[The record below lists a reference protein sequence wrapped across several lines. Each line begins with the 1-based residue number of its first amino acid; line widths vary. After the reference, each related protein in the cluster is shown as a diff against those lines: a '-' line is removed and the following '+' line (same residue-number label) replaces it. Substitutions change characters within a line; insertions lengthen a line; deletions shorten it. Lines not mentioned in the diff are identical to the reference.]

1 MTGQTKKNKPNRRA
15 AALCLALLLCVSAA
29 GCSAGETPSAESAAP
44 AAAEAAPEAT
54 PEASAPAEAEAEAEP
69 DSATAAEPAAGSTVA
84 AVAAQDVPVFVPNDS
99 GLTQYTLQGE
109 TASVVSPCG
118 LTQYTLQ
125 GETTDAAALVE
136 KMAEKGAFPA
146 DVVLEALDE
155 SDGVVRLQFS
165 GALQSYIDGA
175 SSAAALEAISKTF
188 RAFYEAGGRS
198 IETLEIYAAGE
209 PVTVGGVAVDCT
221 VLMYGELPVSG
232 VVDEP

>member
-29 GCSAGETPSAESAAP
+29 GCSAGETPSAEGAAP
-44 AAAEAAPEAT
+44 AAAETTPEAT
-54 PEASAPAEAEAEAEP
+54 PEAPAPEAEAEAEP

-109 TASVVSPCG
+109 T
-118 LTQYTLQ
+118 
-125 GETTDAAALVE
+125 TDAAALVE

-155 SDGVVRLQFS
+155 SDGLVRLQFS

-188 RAFYEAGGRS
+188 RAFYEAGGRP

-232 VVDEP
+232 VVEEP

>member
-29 GCSAGETPSAESAAP
+29 GCSAGETPSAQGAAP
-44 AAAEAAPEAT
+44 AAAEAAPETT
-54 PEASAPAEAEAEAEP
+54 PEAPAPAEAEP

-99 GLTQYTLQGE
+99 
-109 TASVVSPCG
+109 G

-232 VVDEP
+232 VVEEP

>member
-15 AALCLALLLCVSAA
+15 AALCLALLLCVSAG
-29 GCSAGETPSAESAAP
+29 GCSAGETPSAEGAAP
-44 AAAEAAPEAT
+44 AAAEAAPETT

-109 TASVVSPCG
+109 T
-118 LTQYTLQ
+118 
-125 GETTDAAALVE
+125 TDAAALIE

-188 RAFYEAGGRS
+188 RAFYEAGGRP

-232 VVDEP
+232 VVEEP

>member
-29 GCSAGETPSAESAAP
+29 GCSAGETPSSESAAP
-44 AAAEAAPEAT
+44 AAAETAPEAT
-54 PEASAPAEAEAEAEP
+54 PEATPEAPAPAEAEAEAEP
-69 DSATAAEPAAGSTVA
+69 DSASAAEPAAGSTVA

-109 TASVVSPCG
+109 T
-118 LTQYTLQ
+118 
-125 GETTDAAALVE
+125 TDAAALIE

-188 RAFYEAGGRS
+188 RAFYEAGGRP

-232 VVDEP
+232 VVEEP

>member
-29 GCSAGETPSAESAAP
+29 GCSAGETPSAQDAAP
-44 AAAEAAPEAT
+44 AAAEAAPETT
-54 PEASAPAEAEAEAEP
+54 PEAPAPAEAEAEAEP

-109 TASVVSPCG
+109 T
-118 LTQYTLQ
+118 
-125 GETTDAAALVE
+125 TDAAALIE

-188 RAFYEAGGRS
+188 RAFYEAGGRP

-232 VVDEP
+232 VVEEP

>member
-15 AALCLALLLCVSAA
+15 AALYLALLLCVSAA
-29 GCSAGETPSAESAAP
+29 GCSAGETPSAEGAAP
-44 AAAEAAPEAT
+44 AAAEAAPEAAPETT
-54 PEASAPAEAEAEAEP
+54 PEAPAPAEAEAEAEP

-99 GLTQYTLQGE
+99 
-109 TASVVSPCG
+109 G

-188 RAFYEAGGRS
+188 RAFYEAGGRP

-232 VVDEP
+232 VVEEP

>member
-29 GCSAGETPSAESAAP
+29 GCSAGKTPSAEGAAP

-69 DSATAAEPAAGSTVA
+69 DSASVAAETDAGSTVA

-99 GLTQYTLQGE
+99 
-109 TASVVSPCG
+109 G

-188 RAFYEAGGRS
+188 RAFYEAGGRP

-232 VVDEP
+232 VVEEP

>member
-29 GCSAGETPSAESAAP
+29 GCSAGETPSAEGAAP
-44 AAAEAAPEAT
+44 AAAEAAPETTPGTT
-54 PEASAPAEAEAEAEP
+54 PEAPAPAEAEAEAEP
-69 DSATAAEPAAGSTVA
+69 DSATAAEPAAGSTIA

-99 GLTQYTLQGE
+99 
-109 TASVVSPCG
+109 G

-188 RAFYEAGGRS
+188 RAFYEAGGRP

-232 VVDEP
+232 VVEEP

>member
-29 GCSAGETPSAESAAP
+29 GCSAGETPSAEGAAP
-44 AAAEAAPEAT
+44 AAAEAAPETTPGTT

-69 DSATAAEPAAGSTVA
+69 DSATAAEPSTGSTIA

-99 GLTQYTLQGE
+99 
-109 TASVVSPCG
+109 G

-188 RAFYEAGGRS
+188 RAFYEAGGRP

-232 VVDEP
+232 VVEEP

>member
-29 GCSAGETPSAESAAP
+29 GCSAGETPSAEGAAP
-44 AAAEAAPEAT
+44 AAAEAAPETT
-54 PEASAPAEAEAEAEP
+54 PEAPAPAEAEAEAEP

-109 TASVVSPCG
+109 T
-118 LTQYTLQ
+118 
-125 GETTDAAALVE
+125 TDAAALIE

-232 VVDEP
+232 VVEEP

>member
-29 GCSAGETPSAESAAP
+29 GCSAGETPSAEGAAP
-44 AAAEAAPEAT
+44 AAAEAAPETTPEAT
-54 PEASAPAEAEAEAEP
+54 PEAPAPAEAEAEAEP

-109 TASVVSPCG
+109 T
-118 LTQYTLQ
+118 
-125 GETTDAAALVE
+125 TDAAALIE

-188 RAFYEAGGRS
+188 RAFYEAGGRP

-232 VVDEP
+232 VVEEP

>member
-29 GCSAGETPSAESAAP
+29 GCSAGETPSSESAAP
-44 AAAEAAPEAT
+44 AAAETAPEAT

-99 GLTQYTLQGE
+99 
-109 TASVVSPCG
+109 G

-188 RAFYEAGGRS
+188 RAFYEAGGRPT
-198 IETLEIYAAGE
+198 ETLEIYAAGE

-232 VVDEP
+232 VVEEP

>member
-15 AALCLALLLCVSAA
+15 AALCLALLLSVSAA
-29 GCSAGETPSAESAAP
+29 GCSAGETPSAEGAAP

-69 DSATAAEPAAGSTVA
+69 DSASVAAETDAGSTVA

-109 TASVVSPCG
+109 T
-118 LTQYTLQ
+118 
-125 GETTDAAALVE
+125 TDAAALIE

-232 VVDEP
+232 VVEEP

>member
-15 AALCLALLLCVSAA
+15 AALCLALLLCISAA
-29 GCSAGETPSAESAAP
+29 GCSAGETPSAQGAAP

-54 PEASAPAEAEAEAEP
+54 PEAPTPETEAEAEP
-69 DSATAAEPAAGSTVA
+69 DSATAAEPSTGSTVA
-84 AVAAQDVPVFVPNDS
+84 AVAAHDVPVFVPNDS
-99 GLTQYTLQGE
+99 
-109 TASVVSPCG
+109 G

-188 RAFYEAGGRS
+188 RAFYEAGGRP

-232 VVDEP
+232 VVEEP

>member
-15 AALCLALLLCVSAA
+15 AALCLALLLCVSAG
-29 GCSAGETPSAESAAP
+29 GCSAGETPSAEGAAP
-44 AAAEAAPEAT
+44 AAAEAA

-69 DSATAAEPAAGSTVA
+69 DSASVAAETDAGSTIA

-99 GLTQYTLQGE
+99 
-109 TASVVSPCG
+109 G

-232 VVDEP
+232 VVEEP

>member
-29 GCSAGETPSAESAAP
+29 GCSAGETPSAQGAAP

-54 PEASAPAEAEAEAEP
+54 PEAPAPAEAEAEAEP

-99 GLTQYTLQGE
+99 
-109 TASVVSPCG
+109 G

-188 RAFYEAGGRS
+188 RAFYEAGGRP

-232 VVDEP
+232 VVEEP

>member
-29 GCSAGETPSAESAAP
+29 GCSAGETPPAEGAAP
-44 AAAEAAPEAT
+44 AAAEAAPETT

-109 TASVVSPCG
+109 T
-118 LTQYTLQ
+118 
-125 GETTDAAALVE
+125 TDAAALIE

-188 RAFYEAGGRS
+188 RAFYEAGGRP

-232 VVDEP
+232 VVEEP

>member
-29 GCSAGETPSAESAAP
+29 GCSAGETPSAEGAAP
-44 AAAEAAPEAT
+44 AAAEAAPEAA
-54 PEASAPAEAEAEAEP
+54 PEAPAPAEAEAEAEP
-69 DSATAAEPAAGSTVA
+69 DSATATAAGSTVA

-109 TASVVSPCG
+109 T
-118 LTQYTLQ
+118 
-125 GETTDAAALVE
+125 TDAAALIE

-155 SDGVVRLQFS
+155 SDGLVRLQFS

-188 RAFYEAGGRS
+188 RAFYEAGGRP

-232 VVDEP
+232 VVEEP

>member
-29 GCSAGETPSAESAAP
+29 GCSAGETPSAEGAAP

-99 GLTQYTLQGE
+99 
-109 TASVVSPCG
+109 G

-188 RAFYEAGGRS
+188 RAFYEAGGRP

-221 VLMYGELPVSG
+221 VLMYGELPISG
-232 VVDEP
+232 VVEEP

>member
-29 GCSAGETPSAESAAP
+29 GCSAGETPSAEGAAP
-44 AAAEAAPEAT
+44 AAAEAAPETT
-54 PEASAPAEAEAEAEP
+54 PEASAPAEAEAEAAP

-99 GLTQYTLQGE
+99 
-109 TASVVSPCG
+109 G

-188 RAFYEAGGRS
+188 RAFYEAGGRP

-232 VVDEP
+232 VVEEP

>member
-29 GCSAGETPSAESAAP
+29 GCSAGETPSAEGAAP
-44 AAAEAAPEAT
+44 AAAEAAPETT
-54 PEASAPAEAEAEAEP
+54 PEAPAPAEAEAEAEP
-69 DSATAAEPAAGSTVA
+69 DSATAAEPAAGSTIA

-99 GLTQYTLQGE
+99 
-109 TASVVSPCG
+109 G

-188 RAFYEAGGRS
+188 RAFYEAGGRP

-232 VVDEP
+232 VVEEP

>member
-15 AALCLALLLCVSAA
+15 AALCLALLLCVSAG
-29 GCSAGETPSAESAAP
+29 GCSAGKTPSAEGAAP

-54 PEASAPAEAEAEAEP
+54 PEASAPEAEAEAKP
-69 DSATAAEPAAGSTVA
+69 DSASAAAETAAGSTVA

-99 GLTQYTLQGE
+99 
-109 TASVVSPCG
+109 G

-209 PVTVGGVAVDCT
+209 PVTVGGIAVDCT

-232 VVDEP
+232 VVEEP

>member
-29 GCSAGETPSAESAAP
+29 GCSAGETPSAAGAAP
-44 AAAEAAPEAT
+44 AAAEAAPEAAPETT
-54 PEASAPAEAEAEAEP
+54 PEAPAPAEAEAEAEP

-109 TASVVSPCG
+109 T
-118 LTQYTLQ
+118 
-125 GETTDAAALVE
+125 TDAAALIE

-188 RAFYEAGGRS
+188 RAFYEAGGRP

-232 VVDEP
+232 VVEEP

>member
-44 AAAEAAPEAT
+44 AAAEATPEAAPEAT
-54 PEASAPAEAEAEAEP
+54 PEAPAPAEAEAEAEP
-69 DSATAAEPAAGSTVA
+69 DSATAAEPSTGSTVA

-99 GLTQYTLQGE
+99 
-109 TASVVSPCG
+109 G

-188 RAFYEAGGRS
+188 RAFYEAGGRP

-232 VVDEP
+232 VVEEP

>member
-29 GCSAGETPSAESAAP
+29 GCSAGKTPSAEGAAP
-44 AAAEAAPEAT
+44 AAAEAAPETTPEAT
-54 PEASAPAEAEAEAEP
+54 PEAPAPAEAEAEAEP

-109 TASVVSPCG
+109 T
-118 LTQYTLQ
+118 
-125 GETTDAAALVE
+125 TDAAALIE

-188 RAFYEAGGRS
+188 RAFYEAGGRP

-232 VVDEP
+232 VVEEP

>member
-29 GCSAGETPSAESAAP
+29 GCSAGETPSAEGAAP
-44 AAAEAAPEAT
+44 SAAEATPETT

-69 DSATAAEPAAGSTVA
+69 DSAPAAEPAAGSTVA

-109 TASVVSPCG
+109 T
-118 LTQYTLQ
+118 
-125 GETTDAAALVE
+125 TDAAALIE

-155 SDGVVRLQFS
+155 SDGLVRLQFS

-188 RAFYEAGGRS
+188 RAFYEAGGRP

-232 VVDEP
+232 VVEEP

>member
-29 GCSAGETPSAESAAP
+29 GCSAGETPSAEGAAP
-44 AAAEAAPEAT
+44 AAAEAAPEAA
-54 PEASAPAEAEAEAEP
+54 PEAPAPAEAEP

-99 GLTQYTLQGE
+99 
-109 TASVVSPCG
+109 G

-232 VVDEP
+232 VVEEP

>member
-29 GCSAGETPSAESAAP
+29 GCSAGETPSAEGAAP
-44 AAAEAAPEAT
+44 AAAEAAPETT
-54 PEASAPAEAEAEAEP
+54 PEAPAPAEAEA

-84 AVAAQDVPVFVPNDS
+84 AVAAQDVPVFVPNDR
-99 GLTQYTLQGE
+99 
-109 TASVVSPCG
+109 G

-125 GETTDAAALVE
+125 GETTDAAALIE

-232 VVDEP
+232 VVEEP

>member
-44 AAAEAAPEAT
+44 AAAEAAPETT

-69 DSATAAEPAAGSTVA
+69 DSASVAAETDAGSTVA

-99 GLTQYTLQGE
+99 
-109 TASVVSPCG
+109 G

-232 VVDEP
+232 VVEEP

>member
-29 GCSAGETPSAESAAP
+29 GCSAGETPSAEGAAP
-44 AAAEAAPEAT
+44 AAAETAPEAT

-109 TASVVSPCG
+109 T
-118 LTQYTLQ
+118 
-125 GETTDAAALVE
+125 TDAAALIE

-188 RAFYEAGGRS
+188 RAFYEAGGRP

-232 VVDEP
+232 VVEEP

>member
-29 GCSAGETPSAESAAP
+29 GCSAGETPSAEGAAP

-69 DSATAAEPAAGSTVA
+69 DSASAAEPAAGSTVA

-99 GLTQYTLQGE
+99 
-109 TASVVSPCG
+109 G

-188 RAFYEAGGRS
+188 RAFYEAGGRP

-232 VVDEP
+232 VVEEP

>member
-29 GCSAGETPSAESAAP
+29 GCSAGETPSAQGAAP
-44 AAAEAAPEAT
+44 TAAEAT
-54 PEASAPAEAEAEAEP
+54 PETTPEAPAPAEAEAEAEP

-99 GLTQYTLQGE
+99 
-109 TASVVSPCG
+109 G

-232 VVDEP
+232 VVEEP

>member
-29 GCSAGETPSAESAAP
+29 GCSAGETPSSESAAP
-44 AAAEAAPEAT
+44 AAAETAPEAT
-54 PEASAPAEAEAEAEP
+54 PEATPEAPAPAEAEAEAEP
-69 DSATAAEPAAGSTVA
+69 GSTSAAEPAAGSTVA

-99 GLTQYTLQGE
+99 
-109 TASVVSPCG
+109 G

-188 RAFYEAGGRS
+188 RAFYEAGGRP

-232 VVDEP
+232 VVEEP

>member
-15 AALCLALLLCVSAA
+15 AALCLALLFCVSAA
-29 GCSAGETPSAESAAP
+29 GCSAGETPSAEGAAP
-44 AAAEAAPEAT
+44 AAAEAAPEA
-54 PEASAPAEAEAEAEP
+54 PAPAEAEAEAEP

-109 TASVVSPCG
+109 T
-118 LTQYTLQ
+118 
-125 GETTDAAALVE
+125 TDAAALIE

-232 VVDEP
+232 VVEEP

>member
-29 GCSAGETPSAESAAP
+29 SCSAGETPSAEGAAP
-44 AAAEAAPEAT
+44 AAAETAPEAT
-54 PEASAPAEAEAEAEP
+54 PEASASAEAEAEAEP
-69 DSATAAEPAAGSTVA
+69 DSAPAAAEPAAGSTIA

-99 GLTQYTLQGE
+99 
-109 TASVVSPCG
+109 G

-188 RAFYEAGGRS
+188 RAFYEAGGRP

-232 VVDEP
+232 VVEEP

>member
-29 GCSAGETPSAESAAP
+29 GCSAGETPSAEGAAP
-44 AAAEAAPEAT
+44 AAAEAAPETT

-69 DSATAAEPAAGSTVA
+69 DSASAAEPAAGSTVA

-109 TASVVSPCG
+109 T
-118 LTQYTLQ
+118 
-125 GETTDAAALVE
+125 TDAAALIE

-188 RAFYEAGGRS
+188 RAFYEAGGRP

-232 VVDEP
+232 VVEEP

>member
-29 GCSAGETPSAESAAP
+29 GCSAGETPSAQGAAP
-44 AAAEAAPEAT
+44 AAAEATPEAT
-54 PEASAPAEAEAEAEP
+54 PEAPAPAEVEAEAEP

-99 GLTQYTLQGE
+99 
-109 TASVVSPCG
+109 G

-232 VVDEP
+232 VVEEP

>member
-29 GCSAGETPSAESAAP
+29 GCSAGKTPSAESAAP
-44 AAAEAAPEAT
+44 AAAEAT

-99 GLTQYTLQGE
+99 
-109 TASVVSPCG
+109 G

-188 RAFYEAGGRS
+188 RAFYEAGGRP

-232 VVDEP
+232 VVEEP

>member
-29 GCSAGETPSAESAAP
+29 GCSAGETPSAACAAP
-44 AAAEAAPEAT
+44 AAAEAAPEAAPETT
-54 PEASAPAEAEAEAEP
+54 PEAPAPAEAEAEAEP

-109 TASVVSPCG
+109 T
-118 LTQYTLQ
+118 
-125 GETTDAAALVE
+125 TDAAALIE

-188 RAFYEAGGRS
+188 RAFYEAGGRP

-232 VVDEP
+232 VVEEP